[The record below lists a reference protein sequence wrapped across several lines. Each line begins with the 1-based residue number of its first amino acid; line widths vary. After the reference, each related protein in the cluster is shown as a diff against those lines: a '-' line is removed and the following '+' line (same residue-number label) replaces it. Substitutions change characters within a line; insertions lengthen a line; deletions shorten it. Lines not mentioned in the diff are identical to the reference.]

1 MTQPPEVGRLMPAF
15 QLDEGRQGG
24 RALHVTK
31 PLKKTDLMKNLLFLI
46 VCVLAYCLV
55 AGCKQK
61 EAASLDQRFAAGQA
75 VMDQKEKNGL
85 MADLAKDAADAG
97 DPRVVKQALGQI
109 FEDGRR
115 NDTAEA
121 CALKLAGAG
130 KRAEALEV
138 AKMITSQRQQ
148 DSVLSKLA
156 K

>member
-1 MTQPPEVGRLMPAF
+1 
-15 QLDEGRQGG
+15 
-24 RALHVTK
+24 
-31 PLKKTDLMKNLLFLI
+31 MKNLLFLI
-46 VCVLAYCLV
+46 VCVLAYFMV
-55 AGCKQK
+55 AGCKQR
-61 EAASLDQRFAAGQA
+61 EAASLDQRLAASLA
-75 VMDQKEKNGL
+75 VMDQKEKNSL

-109 FEDGRR
+109 FDDSRR

-121 CALKLAGAG
+121 CALKLAKAG

-138 AKMITSQRQQ
+138 ARTIMSQRQQ